1 MYNWESCFLCMVAN
15 YYYTISVQHQHPCK
29 WTSSL
34 FAFFSIQSNRI
45 RIRLCEGSGKLFVCL
60 YVRFMRGMFFSCF
73 LTDKHIFSACFYI
86 ENNQIIFSVF
96 PNWIKCFPILLGSGA
111 RVRKIII
118 LVMHFTEWNIWT
130 IGRFIKKYDFFQFH
144 MGNSFKRW

>member
-1 MYNWESCFLCMVAN
+1 MNIVTVCILLN
-15 YYYTISVQHQHPCK
+15 PIQPHTIPIMRRVRKIVC
-29 WTSSL
+29 SS
-34 FAFFSIQSNRI
+34 
-45 RIRLCEGSGKLFVCL
+45 

-96 PNWIKCFPILLGSGA
+96 PNWIKCFLILLAPGA
-111 RVRKIII
+111 RVCTIII

-130 IGRFIKKYDFFQFH
+130 IGRFIKKYDFFPFPRDGEFVVCNQFKTETPQLRSRVKN
-144 MGNSFKRW
+144 GLNPCTN